1 MEIKLAYCELPSAS
15 LHGIDLPS
23 EFRLPGSKPSYKTRD
38 SYDEIIQLPSLK
50 LSNFLIPMKYYILPA
65 PD

>member
-1 MEIKLAYCELPSAS
+1 MEIKLAYCELPSAF

-38 SYDEIIQLPSLK
+38 SYDEIIQLP
-50 LSNFLIPMKYYILPA
+50 
-65 PD
+65 